1 MQTGH
6 CGQSNCNGSSV
17 EVYCRFDEN
26 DFNNILFFQ
35 EPSIVRDA
43 FPHPSLARN
52 INTGFDILDI
62 DTTM

>member
-1 MQTGH
+1 M
-6 CGQSNCNGSSV
+6 
-17 EVYCRFDEN
+17 EALLRFIVVLKKI
-26 DFNNILFFQ
+26 ILIISFFQ